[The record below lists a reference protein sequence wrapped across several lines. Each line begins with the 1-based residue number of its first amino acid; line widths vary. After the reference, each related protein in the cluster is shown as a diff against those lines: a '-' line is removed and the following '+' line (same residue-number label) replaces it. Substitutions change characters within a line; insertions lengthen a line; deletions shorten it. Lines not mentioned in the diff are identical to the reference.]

1 MAKADAAGEATEST
15 LPKATFAGGETRR
28 KRLRYVPLV
37 VALAALGAV
46 GATTLA
52 LGHHGGA
59 SGRSVKLA
67 PSAVS
72 ATTPRYF
79 DYTMDV
85 DLSELRAPTQVRVE
99 IEDPDGRRV
108 VEDRRRRRGERVRAT
123 ARAKGNAVTWRVFY
137 DGTLVKTVRSGSDG
151 RSS

>member
-1 MAKADAAGEATEST
+1 MAEADAAGEATDST
-15 LPKATFAGGETRR
+15 LPKATFADGGTRR

-46 GATTLA
+46 GAATLA

-59 SGRSVKLA
+59 SGRSAGLS
-67 PSAVS
+67 PSAAS
-72 ATTPRYF
+72 APAPRYF
-79 DYTMDV
+79 DYTLNV
-85 DLSELRAPTQVRVE
+85 DLSELRTPTQVRVE

-108 VEDRRRRRGERVRAT
+108 VEDRRRRQGESVRAT
-123 ARAKGNAVTWRVFY
+123 VRAKGKEVTWRVFY
-137 DGTLVKTVRSGSDG
+137 DGALVKTVHADADG